1 MIPLNHSFTGTPIL
15 ILSIDPAWNQAKI
28 DADNA
33 AIRAA
38 IKAAEAGPDP
48 DPGEPLAPCPWAS
61 LADHPVAQYHRG
73 ESRYDKSTVEAWLL
87 PSVRPSMFV
96 LRRLSWSEF
105 GDYKRLRVDLKDR
118 HAATK
123 HAIRYGVL
131 RIADLEGIDWPDR
144 DRDRDRADAPP
155 LTEAQLEKL
164 RNRLGDDVLEA
175 IAAAIYLAS
184 EVPTPAEKKA

>member
-15 ILSIDPAWNQAKI
+15 ILSIDPAWNEAKI

-33 AIRAA
+33 GIRAA
-38 IKAAEAGPDP
+38 IKAVEAGRDP
-48 DPGEPLAPCPWAS
+48 DPGEPLAVCPWVS

-73 ESRYDKSTVEAWLL
+73 ESRYDKSTIEAWLL

-105 GDYKRLRVDLKDR
+105 GDYKRLRIDLKDR
-118 HAATK
+118 LAATK
-123 HAIRYGVL
+123 HAIRFGVQ
-131 RIADLEGIDWPDR
+131 RVVDLEGIEWTDR
-144 DRDRDRADAPP
+144 DRTDAPP
-155 LTEAQLEKL
+155 LTEAQLERL
-164 RNRLGDDVLEA
+164 RARLGDDILEA